1 MIGKM
6 RGVLIL
12 LSALSVA
19 LVPLTAALASGG
31 GGHGGDVHVPV
42 GSMIMGFINLGLL
55 ICLFVFAYKK
65 IGKEAVLKR
74 SQAVEDRINEAKEAV
89 SNAERKLAEY
99 DDKLACLDKEI
110 EEIKAHGRA
119 DARRES
125 DEIIR
130 KAEETA
136 LRIKDQARRIATQE
150 LESAKEALYKEATN
164 LSVELASNLLMK
176 EMGSKDRKRLIEEYI
191 QQLGE
196 TN

>member
-19 LVPLTAALASGG
+19 LVPLTAAWASGG

-65 IGKEAVLKR
+65 IGKEAVVKR
-74 SQAVEDRINEAKEAV
+74 SQAVEDKINEAKEAID
-89 SNAERKLAEY
+89 SAERKLAEY
-99 DDKLACLDKEI
+99 DDKLTNLDKEI

-119 DARRES
+119 DAQRES

-130 KAEETA
+130 KADEA
-136 LRIKDQARRIATQE
+136 AQRIKDQARRIATQE

-164 LSVELASNLLMK
+164 LSVELAGDLLKK
-176 EMGSKDRKRLIEEYI
+176 EMSSEDRKRLIEEYI